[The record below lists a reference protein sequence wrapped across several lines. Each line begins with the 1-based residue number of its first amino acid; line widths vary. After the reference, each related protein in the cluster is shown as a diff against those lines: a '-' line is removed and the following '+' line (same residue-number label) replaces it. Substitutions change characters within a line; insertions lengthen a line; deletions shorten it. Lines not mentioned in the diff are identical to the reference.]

1 MVIHGGNVLITT
13 AAGSPII
20 AASKSCTISVKADD
34 IEVISPLSNEWKE
47 FITQRKEWSVSLS
60 HLVTMGQFP
69 QCLLVN
75 GTQLTL
81 KIGLRSPSGTA
92 APFNGEYAGQ
102 VSDHTTTG
110 ADGVYWHGILK
121 QFVGYVNDEDKYYKY
136 WAQSEVYT
144 SPSTST
150 PYTYNDKT
158 YVWTPDEGLIQ
169 LKRLTGNAIITDAKV
184 TATKGNL
191 SQGSW
196 SLKGNGSL
204 TMEDA

>member
-1 MVIHGGNVLITT
+1 MIIQGRNILITT
-13 AAGSPII
+13 NGTSPVV
-20 AASKSCTISVKADD
+20 AASKSCVIDVKANT
-34 IEVISPLSNEWKE
+34 IEVCAMSTAFWNAY
-47 FITQRKEWSVSLS
+47 ITTRKEWSVSLS

-69 QCLLVN
+69 QCLLTI

-81 KIGLRSPSGTA
+81 KIGVRSPSGTA

-121 QFVGYVNDEDKYYKY
+121 QFVGYVNNEDKYYKY
-136 WAQSEVYT
+136 WPQSEVYT

-150 PYTYNDKT
+150 PYTYNGKT

-196 SLKGNGSL
+196 TLKGNGSL